1 MIKFLKL
8 YTKSIKLWS
17 TALLLGLFVATPFI
31 SVNAQSEYDEAI
43 QQTEDQWEAVR
54 NTMKQSKEKVDEFKK
69 VYQEYHDAVFS
80 GAPEEG
86 LALARKLFNLDKNQ
100 TAAAQKKVESLKEM
114 FRTLDK
120 NGLMNKLKSTSEKL
134 DFANNVAGEVQ
145 NIWEFTK
152 KFDPA
157 NAKDNPTYGLRLI
170 GTFLTEGASKM
181 EKIPLVGQ
189 ILGKWVGAYG
199 EIAGDFANALDK
211 LGKKIEESRGGS
223 LCGQLG
229 YKTDLQAAFTVASK
243 ADEDCLTFFPTGIF
257 PHMKGETYEGNNSYF
272 LFDPSSNR
280 GYFVSP
286 SDAEKVYKWHKKLID
301 KKALY
306 PDWLASRANSLKP
319 NIEQKARKWY
329 TSFSGWANKSDL
341 GWRIIEKLN
350 LFQDA
355 YTYGILDEE
364 GFVGNY
370 IIAEK
375 HHDKINKIMEEFE
388 KHLLI
393 AGTVTQQDGDSEKPS
408 SGATV
413 QFTINGKAYSEKTSA
428 SGAYEVLLKGKVN
441 DAVMEQV
448 SKESFKTI
456 NSNGRFVQNVL
467 IGQNYTLYK
476 DAMTVVISGTV
487 YMKENQDAPTV
498 AVSGATVAAS
508 ASESYSLGSTT
519 SGGDGSF
526 TLTVKTLEGVEVTCT
541 ATKDDAS
548 GAASFTVI
556 GEAHSGLEITMNK
569 TEEGDKDS
577 EDNSWVINVLVL
589 DNAGNPLPAT
599 TVSSSYNAVAVTTG
613 GDGSAIIGPIEIPS
627 TWQDEAFAV
636 TLTPSVTVVGG
647 TQVSGS
653 SATLTYNGESPSAIS
668 LTIPVLIPH
677 MVTISGKV
685 TDANSIGV
693 SGAVVTGAGISVTTT
708 GGVFSIGPI
717 SMHKDSS
724 IAVTAVLDD
733 GTNVYSGGP
742 VTCTFD
748 GSNTAISISIL
759 LPMETETEVTITG
772 MVKDLNSKPLS
783 GAAVTGGGGAI
794 TTDGAGM
801 YTLPPFKHVLGTP
814 VIISASITAVDGV
827 SVGGQAEAVP
837 TSESASAST
846 IIIDV
851 EQHDMLEVT
860 ISGTVTSSEGDAIN
874 GATVSGGGQST
885 TSDASGNFTL
895 GLIEYEEGQS
905 VAVSASAFNSDGESV
920 GGYASVIPISEVANV
935 VIAIDMKS
943 DSEDELDSLISEI
956 EREIDSLGIDAEA
969 LLAEFNMIIIDLD
982 GIAGNFQTQA
992 DYIAQRIREQQQ
1004 EVCSNSDAS
1013 YALSAAATQLDY
1025 YDFALSS
1032 LPGIYAELNIAYA
1045 TDPTI
1050 NIGLVDAEFGRV
1062 VGQGEALE
1070 GQYSEILGAYNAYE
1084 CDEDAA
1090 NIDAGDIADDNTD
1103 PDDIES
1109 GAGEGGGVEICED
1122 GIDNDKD
1129 GEIDECDAGC
1139 CDKNVQITVS
1149 DCGTAADDVFLISI
1163 DGADVGVTPKG
1174 AANTFNVELSPGTHS
1189 IRITCLDDGGIPLG
1203 TNVGTACVSVVVFGT
1218 DAGIGGGEMSIA
1230 YGGSSVVSF
1239 TVSEG
1244 PATTTVPQTFDGTSL
1259 RNLESSK

>member
-1 MIKFLKL
+1 MKFLKL

-17 TALLLGLFVATPFI
+17 TALLLGLFLATPLV
-31 SVNAQSEYDEAI
+31 SVLAQSEYDEAI

-69 VYQEYHDAVFS
+69 IYKEYHDAIFGGS
-80 GAPEEG
+80 PEEG
-86 LALARKLFNLDKNQ
+86 IEFARKLFKLDKGQ
-100 TAAAQKKVESLKEM
+100 TDLAKKKVESLKEM

-120 NGLMNKLKSTSEKL
+120 NGLMDKLQSASDKL
-134 DFANNVAGEVQ
+134 DFANSVAGEVQ

-189 ILGKWVGAYG
+189 ILGKWIGAYG
-199 EIAGDFANALDK
+199 EIAGDFAHALDK

-229 YKTDLQAAFTVASK
+229 YKTDLQKAFVAASK
-243 ADEDCLTFFPTGIF
+243 ANEDCLTFFPTGIF

-286 SDAEKVYKWHKKLID
+286 SDADKVYKWHGKLID
-301 KKALY
+301 GKALY

-319 NIEQKARKWY
+319 AVEQKARKWY
-329 TSFSGWANKSDL
+329 TFFSGWANKTSS

-350 LFQDA
+350 LYQDA

-388 KHLLI
+388 KHLFI
-393 AGTVTQQDGDSEKPS
+393 AGTVTQMEGDNEQPS
-408 SGATV
+408 QGATV
-413 QFTINGKAYSEKTSA
+413 EFTVNGKVYSETTSG
-428 SGAYEVLLKGKVN
+428 SGAYEIVMEGKLN
-441 DAVMEQV
+441 DAVQDKV
-448 SKESFKTI
+448 SKEGFKTI
-456 NSNGRFVQNVL
+456 NADGRFVQNAIV
-467 IGQNYTLYK
+467 GQNYTLYK
-476 DAMTVVISGTV
+476 DDMTVVISGTV
-487 YMKENQDAPTV
+487 FIKENENDPAV
-498 AVSGATVAAS
+498 AASGATVSAS

-519 SGGDGSF
+519 SGSDGSF
-526 TLTVKTLEGVEVTCT
+526 TLTVKTLEGVEVTCP
-541 ATKDDAS
+541 ASKEDAA
-548 GAASFTVI
+548 GAASFTVV
-556 GEAHSGLEITMNK
+556 GEAHTGLDITMQK
-569 TEEGDKDS
+569 ADAEEEDTEGK
-577 EDNSWVINVLVL
+577 SWIINVLVH
-589 DNAGNPLPAT
+589 DDAGNPLSAA
-599 TVSSSYNAVAVTTG
+599 TVSSSIDAAAVTTG
-613 GDGSAIIGPIEIPS
+613 GDGSATIGPIEIPA
-627 TWQDEAFAV
+627 TWPEEAFAV
-636 TLTPSVTVVGG
+636 TVTPTVTVVGG
-647 TQVSGS
+647 TQVGGS
-653 SATLTYNGESPSAIS
+653 SATLTYDGESPSAVS

-677 MVTISGKV
+677 MVTISGQV
-685 TDANSIGV
+685 TDANGIGV
-693 SGAVVTGAGISVTTT
+693 SGAVVNGGGMSATTT
-708 GGVFSIGPI
+708 GGAFSIGPI

-724 IAVTAVLDD
+724 VAVTAVLDD
-733 GTNVYSGGP
+733 GANVYSGGP

-748 GSNTAISISIL
+748 GSNTSISVTIL
-759 LPMETETEVTITG
+759 LAMETETEVTITG
-772 MVKDLNSKPLS
+772 MVKDLNSKPLP
-783 GAAVTGGGGAI
+783 GAAVTGGGGAT
-794 TTDGAGM
+794 TTDGSGM
-801 YTLPPFKHVLGTP
+801 YTLPPFMHLLGTP

-827 SVGGQAEAVP
+827 AVGGQAEAVP
-837 TSESASAST
+837 TSESASASP

-860 ISGTVTSSEGDAIN
+860 ISGTVTSSDGDAIN
-874 GATVSGGGQST
+874 GAAVSGGGQST

-905 VAVSASAFNSDGESV
+905 VAISASAVNADGESV
-920 GGYASVIPISEVANV
+920 GGSASVMPTSEIANV
-935 VIAIDMKS
+935 AIAIDMQS
-943 DSEDELDSLISEI
+943 DTEDELDDLINEI
-956 EREIDSLGIDAEA
+956 ENELDSLGVDADA
-969 LLAEFNMIIIDLD
+969 LLAEFNMMIIELD
-982 GIAGNFQTQA
+982 AIAGSFQTQA

-1004 EVCSNSDAS
+1004 DVCSNSDAS
-1013 YALSAAATQLDY
+1013 YALSAAGTQLDY

-1045 TDPTI
+1045 TDPSI
-1050 NIGLVDAEFGRV
+1050 NIGIVDAEFGRV
-1062 VGQGEALE
+1062 VSQGEALE
-1070 GQYSEILGAYNAYE
+1070 GQYAEVLGAYNAYE

-1090 NIDAGDIADDNTD
+1090 DIDAGNVADENID

-1122 GIDNDKD
+1122 GIDNDRD

-1149 DCGTAADDVFLISI
+1149 DCGNAADDVFLISI
-1163 DGADVGVTPKG
+1163 NGADVGVTPKG
-1174 AANTFNVELSPGTHS
+1174 AANTFNIELSPGTHS
-1189 IRITCLDDGGIPLG
+1189 IRVTCLDDGGNPLG
-1203 TNVGTACVSVVVFGT
+1203 SDIGTACVSVVVFGT
-1218 DAGIGGGEMSIA
+1218 DAGIGGGEMSIS
-1230 YGGSSVVSF
+1230 YGGSGTISF
-1239 TVSEG
+1239 NVPEG
-1244 PATTTVPQTFDGTSL
+1244 PAMTTVPQVFNGTTLRSL
-1259 RNLESSK
+1259 E